1 MFTTAL
7 FTIART
13 CKQLKCSSTYEQI
26 KKMWVVCVCV
36 CVYSGI
42 LAIKNNETGSFVET
56 WMDLESETQSKIS
69 QKEKDKYHTNI
80 YVKSRKWY
88 R

>member
-26 KKMWVVCVCV
+26 KKMWGVCVCV

-56 WMDLESETQSKIS
+56 WMDLQSLRVKL
-69 QKEKDKYHTNI
+69 EKPLSYINA
-80 YVKSRKWY
+80 YVWNLEKWY